1 MKSFFL
7 VFFTTII
14 LFSVASTNKFS
25 APSFCGGL
33 ECPEFTTIQ
42 KLSDDIEIR
51 QYQDSNWVTIE
62 MKGDKEVSNKNSFWA
77 LFNYISGKNSQ
88 NEKIQMSAPV
98 VYKINSKI
106 PFTIEENWGSMS
118 FFLGYKY
125 QNDVT
130 APQPTENGVYLTTQ
144 TSRKYAV
151 ISYSGYSN
159 EKDEREN
166 LMKLG
171 TYLSSQGIAFVNE
184 HYFYAGYDAPYKF
197 WSRHNEILVEL
208 N

>member
-1 MKSFFL
+1 MKSLFL
-7 VFFTTII
+7 IFLTTLIFI
-14 LFSVASTNKFS
+14 SVASNKKFS

-33 ECPEFTTIQ
+33 ECPEFTIIRT
-42 KLSDDIEIR
+42 LSEEIEIR
-51 QYQDSNWVTIE
+51 EYQDSNWVTIE
-62 MKGDKEVSNKNSFWA
+62 MKGDKEISNKNSFWA

-88 NEKIQMSAPV
+88 NEKINMSAPV

-106 PFTIEENWGSMS
+106 PFTTEEKWGSMS
-118 FFLGYKY
+118 FFLGNKY
-125 QNDVT
+125 QKDNS
-130 APQPTENGVYLTTQ
+130 APQPTEDGVFLTTQ

-151 ISYSGYSN
+151 ISYNGYSN
-159 EKDEREN
+159 EKDEIQN

-184 HYFYAGYDAPYKF
+184 YFFYAGYDAPYKF

-208 N
+208 I